1 MPLATQILGI
11 LLCTSAGPAHA
22 QDLADEADTNF
33 RLGAAAY
40 QRGDLDQALLF
51 FMQAN
56 RLSPNTA
63 SAGNVG
69 HTYTALGKFP
79 EAYRWYAYAL
89 SLTDEPT
96 PQLEEAMKR
105 IEASVVL
112 VEVTSTPPGATV
124 YVDRKNLGSVGT
136 TPVTLALERG
146 TYRVIVEA
154 EGYVDFTSDP
164 LQLDRRGMRTQVSPE
179 LEAIVGTV
187 QITGDAGT
195 TVHLNQP
202 SAPALCTV
210 PCSVELPT
218 GQQLLHFRSEGYRS
232 QPSLINVV
240 EGQVVQATAELVLV
254 TGSVRIEADEIRA
267 RVEVDGVVRGFTP
280 AVINGVRAGRRTIRI
295 TKDGFAPFETVVD
308 VPKDELLDLGRIV
321 LEPLGLVSSA
331 SRYEEE
337 LFTAPASVTVVS
349 SAEIQAFGYP
359 SVAEALRGVRGVF
372 HSDEFGQLIPSMR
385 GIGGTN
391 GGRTKTTLNG
401 LVVTSPLLGATS
413 NNAFSHHYLDQVE
426 RIEITRGA
434 GSLLYGAGAMN
445 GLIAIER
452 RDRTEGSQGEAQVG
466 VIGNEAFG
474 RGFVA
479 LGERDLG
486 LHTSLSAQ
494 RDPGRPA
501 TLRDFAIPQYD
512 PDTGEPLTDFLGLGV
527 TEPGDY
533 EVERYLPY
541 SSVQSVGRAWAKDL
555 ELRWQATA
563 TFDAE
568 INQGIQIS
576 DPNVEGQS
584 TFGNEN
590 VFLDLVYRPRIADR
604 VDVQLRAAYA
614 KAQTRLSFDSFVG
627 TSTID
632 FLTDVDWITTEAR
645 GVFDLS
651 DRLRL
656 LTGLEALRAIDSSA
670 TQALTV
676 DAIDQL
682 GLDETVTSPVLRENP
697 FILSAYGVGDLR
709 LSNALR
715 LNAGVRL
722 DRWASLI
729 PADEV
734 GVEPPQV
741 QPAINPR
748 LVAIYQPT
756 DRDVIKVM
764 GYTGF
769 RQPDL
774 FERRTSNGISVISPL
789 LAPGFQELG
798 PEQMIGGELE
808 YQGRFGRDWTALVS
822 VWGSQYTD
830 LPTEVP
836 TGIAGAFNNE
846 LTTRAN
852 VSDIDAYGADWE
864 LRRRF
869 KGGWMVYAWYGYQ
882 RSFTTSPAPD
892 TADIYDPERWV
903 TSETPDQPRH
913 LASLKVI
920 APAAE
925 RVRVATRFTFEG
937 SRLQEDGDRTD
948 PALIADFV
956 ASGSLVNDRFSW
968 RAGLYNALAT
978 EATLPVLPDYGRRF
992 MATITARGPLTR
1004 DN

>member
-1 MPLATQILGI
+1 MPFATQILGL
-11 LLCTSAGPAHA
+11 LLCMSTTVHA

-40 QRGDLDQALLF
+40 QRGALDEALLY

-96 PQLEEAMKR
+96 PQLEEAMAR

-136 TPVTLALERG
+136 TPVTLALDRG
-146 TYRVIVEA
+146 TYTIIVEA
-154 EGYVDFTSDP
+154 EGYVDFVSEP
-164 LQLDRRGMRTQVSPE
+164 LALTERGMRTTVSPE
-179 LEAIVGTV
+179 LEAIVGRV
-187 QITGDAGT
+187 QITGDEGA

-202 SAPALCTV
+202 SSPALCTI
-210 PCSVELPT
+210 PCTVELPT
-218 GQQLLHFRSEGYRS
+218 GQQLLHFRAEGYRS
-232 QPSLINVV
+232 QPSLINVLAD
-240 EGQVVQATAELVLV
+240 QVVQASAELVLI
-254 TGSVRIEADEIRA
+254 TGSVRVEADEIRA
-267 RVEVDGVVRGFTP
+267 QIEIDGVVRGFTP
-280 AVINGVRAGRRTIRI
+280 AVINGVRAGTRTIRI
-295 TKDGFAPFETVVD
+295 TKDGFAPFETTIE
-308 VPKDELLDLGRIV
+308 VPKDDLMDLGRVV

-337 LFTAPASVTVVS
+337 LFTAPASITVIS
-349 SAEIQAFGYP
+349 AAEIHAFGYP
-359 SVAEALRGVRGVF
+359 SLSEALRGVRGVS
-372 HSDEFGQLIPSMR
+372 HSDEFAQLIPSMR

-391 GGRTKTTLNG
+391 GGRTKKTLDG

-413 NNAFSHHYLDQVE
+413 NSAFSQHYLDQIQ
-426 RIEITRGA
+426 RIEVTRGA

-445 GLIAIER
+445 GLIAIQR
-452 RDRTEGSQGEAQVG
+452 RDRTEGAEGELQGGVVG
-466 VIGNEAFG
+466 SEAFG

-479 LGERDLG
+479 VGDKVLG
-486 LHTSLSAQ
+486 LYTSLSAQ
-494 RDPGRPA
+494 RDPGRPT

-512 PDTGEPLTDFLGLGV
+512 PDTGEPLTDPLGQGITMV
-527 TEPGDY
+527 GDY
-533 EVERYLPY
+533 DVEHYLPY
-541 SSVQSVGRAWAKDL
+541 SSVQSNGKAWAKDL

-563 TFDAE
+563 VFDAE
-568 INQGIQIS
+568 INQGIQPS
-576 DPNVEGQS
+576 DPNVEGQ
-584 TFGNEN
+584 TAFGNEN
-590 VFLDLVYRPRIADR
+590 LFLDLVYRPRISDR
-604 VDVQLRAAYA
+604 IDVQLRAAYA
-614 KAQTRLSFDSFVG
+614 KAQTRLSFGSFVG
-627 TSTID
+627 NSTID

-645 GVFDLS
+645 GVFDLN
-651 DRLRL
+651 DRLRV
-656 LTGLEALRAIDSSA
+656 LTGLEALRAFDSSA
-670 TQALTV
+670 TQALTA
-676 DAIDQL
+676 DALDQL
-682 GLDETVTSPVLRENP
+682 DLDESVTSPVLRENP
-697 FILSAYGVGDLR
+697 FILSAYGVGDLH
-709 LSNALR
+709 LSRSLR
-715 LNAGVRL
+715 INAGVRV

-729 PADEV
+729 PPDEV
-734 GVEPPQV
+734 GVDPPQV

-748 LVAIYQPT
+748 VVAIYQPT
-756 DRDVIKVM
+756 DRDVIKAM

-789 LAPGFQELG
+789 LAPGFRELG

-822 VWGSQYTD
+822 VWGSRYTD
-830 LPTEVP
+830 LPQDMP
-836 TGIAGAFNNE
+836 TGIEGVFNNE

-852 VSDIDAYGADWE
+852 VADIDAYGADWE

-882 RSFTTSPAPD
+882 RSFTTLPAPG
-892 TADIYDPERWV
+892 TADIYDPDRWV
-903 TSETPDQPRH
+903 TTETPDQPRH

-925 RVRVATRFTFEG
+925 RMRVATRFSFEG
-937 SRLQEDGDRTD
+937 PRLREDGVRTN
-948 PALIADFV
+948 PSLIADFV
-956 ASGSLVNDRFSW
+956 VSGSLINDRFQW
-968 RAGLYNALAT
+968 RAGIYNALAT

-992 MATITARGPLTR
+992 LATITARGPLIQ